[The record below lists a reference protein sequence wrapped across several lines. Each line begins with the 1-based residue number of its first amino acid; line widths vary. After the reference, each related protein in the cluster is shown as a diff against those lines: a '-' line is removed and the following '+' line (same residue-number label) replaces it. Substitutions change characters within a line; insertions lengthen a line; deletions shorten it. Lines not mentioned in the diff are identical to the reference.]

1 MKTKKLKVLAI
12 LIITLLYLFV
22 VSAYAYSLDD
32 GSVHGLPEK
41 LVVLDDSGRSVS
53 ADGSYYFSV
62 TDMKPGITYVKNIQI
77 MNLRD
82 DKSYSIYFSAE
93 SVSSTG
99 DIDLENEC
107 ECVVILD
114 DQEVYRG
121 KVTGEGTPDMQK
133 TPLDLG
139 KYAPNEYRYMKV
151 SVTWNGTSAGGFV
164 DNGERI
170 VTASGTEIVRGKT
183 GETYISGETEF
194 KWIFTAQVE
203 KDNEENSKSE
213 VESSSRIESSQ
224 TSSKETSSKA
234 ASSKETSSKETSSKA
249 ASSKETS
256 SKETSSK
263 ATSSKETS
271 SKEISSKETSSKGTS
286 SQDSSSN
293 ASKYTSS
300 NLSSNLSSN
309 SSTSSKEIISQ
320 SSVSSSVSTGSEYV
334 SSMLAGDVSN
344 PSRSSETATNVS
356 KGNSSTNDSNK
367 TSSTVTLES
376 FVQTGE
382 TIAIIAIICI
392 LTASLIL
399 MVLTAKRKQND
410 E

>member
-249 ASSKETS
+249 
-256 SKETSSK
+256 
-263 ATSSKETS
+263 TSSKETS

-334 SSMLAGDVSN
+334 SSMLAGDVSD

>member
-121 KVTGEGTPDMQK
+121 KVTGEGTPDMQN
-133 TPLDLG
+133 TD
-139 KYAPNEYRYMKV
+139 
-151 SVTWNGTSAGGFV
+151 
-164 DNGERI
+164 I
-170 VTASGTEIVRGKT
+170 
-183 GETYISGETEF
+183 
-194 KWIFTAQVE
+194 
-203 KDNEENSKSE
+203 
-213 VESSSRIESSQ
+213 
-224 TSSKETSSKA
+224 
-234 ASSKETSSKETSSKA
+234 
-249 ASSKETS
+249 
-256 SKETSSK
+256 
-263 ATSSKETS
+263 
-271 SKEISSKETSSKGTS
+271 
-286 SQDSSSN
+286 
-293 ASKYTSS
+293 
-300 NLSSNLSSN
+300 
-309 SSTSSKEIISQ
+309 
-320 SSVSSSVSTGSEYV
+320 
-334 SSMLAGDVSN
+334 
-344 PSRSSETATNVS
+344 
-356 KGNSSTNDSNK
+356 
-367 TSSTVTLES
+367 
-376 FVQTGE
+376 
-382 TIAIIAIICI
+382 
-392 LTASLIL
+392 
-399 MVLTAKRKQND
+399 
-410 E
+410 

>member
-249 ASSKETS
+249 
-256 SKETSSK
+256 
-263 ATSSKETS
+263 TSSKETS